1 MTNLDELIRRADP
14 TRYTEGPRPGSPEA
28 ERIWVRV
35 TLMPPAA
42 RRGSRRPLL
51 LSVGLVA
58 MALVVVSV
66 VALQIGPG
74 PVSRSVSPA
83 AAALHRIAAAAD
95 DQPPVTLSGDQFL
108 ESDYQA
114 SVLASQSQIGSTTI
128 TGAQATIG
136 VTITQFA
143 DLLSTSCIHA
153 SFSVP
158 TFASAAAQ
166 TAWTTAGLL
175 LAPSPATTGSCEV
188 DAGDPTQS
196 RGGAGAINVSGLPG
210 DPATLA
216 RDLERGTTGITRIDD
231 PVGADTDV
239 AFERAVLLL
248 VEPVVGATPQFWS
261 ALYGAMSM
269 IPGVNLLGTET
280 THSGTSGLAFSGSN
294 GPSSPSSANTV
305 VVLSPSTGAL
315 LEARNIDLNS
325 FLSIYDDLHTSFLP
339 SSEQSQGGSS
349 AAMLEW
355 LDPVGSPHAVNGLPS
370 ADGFGPTV
378 TPTALIEVVT
388 KNGTTQAQ
396 VRSLTSEF
404 SNLPGVQGM
413 TVTGMSDTGSN
424 GGSRLDIYLI
434 GSQSPD
440 ELASD
445 QAQLS
450 ANPIV
455 ASVRVFT
462 N

>member
-1 MTNLDELIRRADP
+1 M
-14 TRYTEGPRPGSPEA
+14 
-28 ERIWVRV
+28 
-35 TLMPPAA
+35 
-42 RRGSRRPLL
+42 
-51 LSVGLVA
+51 LVA
-58 MALVVVSV
+58 IGLVVVSV
-66 VALQIGPG
+66 VVLQIGPG

-128 TGAQATIG
+128 TGAEATIG

-196 RGGAGAINVSGLPG
+196 RGGAGAINVSGLPD

-280 THSGTSGLAFSGSN
+280 THSGDEWSRFQWFEWTQLSQLGKHRRRALALDWGT
-294 GPSSPSSANTV
+294 P
-305 VVLSPSTGAL
+305 
-315 LEARNIDLNS
+315 
-325 FLSIYDDLHTSFLP
+325 
-339 SSEQSQGGSS
+339 GGSQHRS
-349 AAMLEW
+349 QLVP
-355 LDPVGSPHAVNGLPS
+355 LDLRRSPHLVPS
-370 ADGFGPTV
+370 LFRTVAGREQCSNAGMARSCGITPRGEWPPVRRWFWTDGDPHRPHRGCHQERDHTGTGP
-378 TPTALIEVVT
+378 L
-388 KNGTTQAQ
+388 
-396 VRSLTSEF
+396 
-404 SNLPGVQGM
+404 SNV
-413 TVTGMSDTGSN
+413 
-424 GGSRLDIYLI
+424 
-434 GSQSPD
+434 
-440 ELASD
+440 
-445 QAQLS
+445 
-450 ANPIV
+450 
-455 ASVRVFT
+455 
-462 N
+462 

>member
-143 DLLSTSCIHA
+143 DLLSTSCIHV

-280 THSGTSGLAFSGSN
+280 THSGRVVSLSVVRMDPALPARQT
-294 GPSSPSSANTV
+294 PSSCSRPRLGHSWRLATSISTRSSRFTTI
-305 VVLSPSTGAL
+305 STPRSFPLPNSRRAGAVQ
-315 LEARNIDLNS
+315 RCWNG
-325 FLSIYDDLHTSFLP
+325 SILWDH
-339 SSEQSQGGSS
+339 
-349 AAMLEW
+349 
-355 LDPVGSPHAVNGLPS
+355 
-370 ADGFGPTV
+370 PT
-378 TPTALIEVVT
+378 
-388 KNGTTQAQ
+388 
-396 VRSLTSEF
+396 R
-404 SNLPGVQGM
+404 
-413 TVTGMSDTGSN
+413 
-424 GGSRLDIYLI
+424 
-434 GSQSPD
+434 
-440 ELASD
+440 
-445 QAQLS
+445 
-450 ANPIV
+450 
-455 ASVRVFT
+455 
-462 N
+462 